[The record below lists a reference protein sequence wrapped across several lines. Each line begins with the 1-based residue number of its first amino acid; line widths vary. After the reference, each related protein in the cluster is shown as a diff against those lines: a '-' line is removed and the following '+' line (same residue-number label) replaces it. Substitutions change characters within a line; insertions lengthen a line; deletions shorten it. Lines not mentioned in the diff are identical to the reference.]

1 MRTQMSLVLAVL
13 VVVGCSSYEDDYRQT
28 NGRYYPNNSAYYGS
42 VGGNTGGGG
51 YVSGGYYSGGGGYS
65 PGGYDGGGTTVY
77 ETNNYNTYYP
87 FGNVYYPRDR
97 IWIIGGY
104 YGGCNYYSYR
114 GYCYRYRDDF
124 DRVIIWDRQHGYDD
138 NWYSRRQDWC
148 RRHDCHHDDM
158 VRDGKG
164 RPIEPQRIE
173 RDRMQS
179 VTPQSPAPRTPY
191 PVYKTNRDDRADDN
205 RGSGRPAWGDRQPV
219 VRYSPQPVVRDAQP
233 QSEPNQP
240 VIQQHS
246 RPVFMPR
253 NNNSGWG
260 GSAAGSD
267 SDSSSRYGQA
277 PPRGNEGGG
286 RSMPPMQT
294 RDSNRSSMPPVQMG
308 SGRSQE
314 NSGNSSGGGR
324 QRQWN
329 AHSRGTSSDEQ

>member
-1 MRTQMSLVLAVL
+1 
-13 VVVGCSSYEDDYRQT
+13 
-28 NGRYYPNNSAYYGS
+28 
-42 VGGNTGGGG
+42 
-51 YVSGGYYSGGGGYS
+51 
-65 PGGYDGGGTTVY
+65 
-77 ETNNYNTYYP
+77 
-87 FGNVYYPRDR
+87 
-97 IWIIGGY
+97 
-104 YGGCNYYSYR
+104 
-114 GYCYRYRDDF
+114 
-124 DRVIIWDRQHGYDD
+124 
-138 NWYSRRQDWC
+138 
-148 RRHDCHHDDM
+148 
-158 VRDGKG
+158 
-164 RPIEPQRIE
+164 
-173 RDRMQS
+173 MQS

-277 PPRGNEGGG
+277 PRGNEGGG

-329 AHSRGTSSDEQ
+329 AHSRGASSDEQ